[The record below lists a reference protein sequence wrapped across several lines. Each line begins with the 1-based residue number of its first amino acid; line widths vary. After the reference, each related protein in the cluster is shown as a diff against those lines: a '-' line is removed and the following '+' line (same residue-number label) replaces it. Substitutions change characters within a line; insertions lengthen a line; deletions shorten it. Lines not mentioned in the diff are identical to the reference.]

1 MEFTLL
7 LQAVVVLAAAEAVKA
22 VKAAKEAE
30 ETKAEK
36 EARRLPTTG
45 KEDGTINGKVAARVD
60 SAVDGI
66 SDMRA
71 LRTLMVAALRATLS
85 PLIPLHALIQYPSNF
100 TIILLLLL
108 NLLAIIVVH
117 LPVARLILHG
127 MTLK

>member
-1 MEFTLL
+1 MVFTLL
-7 LQAVVVLAAAEAVKA
+7 LQAVVVPAAAVEVKA
-22 VKAAKEAE
+22 VKAERAAKA
-30 ETKAEK
+30 TKAVK
-36 EARRLPTTG
+36 AARRRPTTG

-85 PLIPLHALIQYPSNF
+85 PLIPLHARIQYPSKF

-108 NLLAIIVVH
+108 NLIAIIVVH

>member
-1 MEFTLL
+1 M
-7 LQAVVVLAAAEAVKA
+7 
-22 VKAAKEAE
+22 
-30 ETKAEK
+30 
-36 EARRLPTTG
+36 PTTG
-45 KEDGTINGKVAARVD
+45 KEHGTINGKVAARVD

-71 LRTLMVAALRATLS
+71 LRTLMVAALRATLP
-85 PLIPLHALIQYPSNF
+85 PLIPLHALIQYPLNF
-100 TIILLLLL
+100 MIVLLLLL